1 MDYARDELRRQ
12 TAAID
17 ADHRPLMA
25 RWRSALDQIFDPANR
40 DRTDATQRAALL
52 GVPDRRQFLRI
63 GGMAVAGSAILVACG
78 SDGDDSASSS
88 STTAGEATT
97 TTAAMGG
104 DTTTTTAPDGAE
116 MDLTLLRTASSIEI
130 LAINAYQAAVDS
142 GLVTDQAVADAALL
156 FQSQHE
162 DHNAALQAQ
171 TETLGGEPY
180 TDPNPY
186 LQENVVGPALEAVT
200 DQLSVVRLALELE
213 NAAAQTYTLA
223 GGLLSTPELR
233 QTIMSIG
240 GVEARHAAVL
250 YGVVDGAGAPQV
262 PVPFMPTADA
272 APEDSFV

>member
-17 ADHRPLMA
+17 AAHRPLMA
-25 RWRSALDQIFDPANR
+25 KWRSALDQIFDPANR
-40 DRTDATQRAALL
+40 HRPDATQRAAVL

-63 GGMAVAGSAILVACG
+63 GGLAVAGSAILVACG
-78 SDGDDSASSS
+78 SDEDDSVSSTTTTGAETT
-88 STTAGEATT
+88 STTAGPETT
-97 TTAAMGG
+97 TTS
-104 DTTTTTAPDGAE
+104 APDGAE
-116 MDLTLLRTASSIEI
+116 LDLTLLRTASSIEI

-142 GLVTDQAVADAALL
+142 GLVTDQAVADAAVL
-156 FQSQHE
+156 FQTQHE

-180 TDPNPY
+180 TEPNPY

-200 DQLSVVRLALELE
+200 DQLSVVQLALDLE
-213 NAAAQTYTLA
+213 NAAAQTYALA

-250 YGVVDGAGAPQV
+250 YAVVDGAGVAQV
-262 PVPFMPTADA
+262 PVPFMPTEGA
-272 APEDSFV
+272 APEESFV

>member
-1 MDYARDELRRQ
+1 MDYSRDELRRQ

-17 ADHRPLMA
+17 ADHRPLVA

-40 DRTDATQRAALL
+40 DRTDATQRAAVL

-63 GGMAVAGSAILVACG
+63 GGLAVAGSAILVACG
-78 SDGDDSASSS
+78 SDSDDSAGSS
-88 STTAGEATT
+88 STTAGDTT
-97 TTAAMGG
+97 TTAGAM
-104 DTTTTTAPDGAE
+104 DTTTTTAPTDGAE
-116 MDLTLLRTASSIEI
+116 LDLTLLRTASSIEI

-180 TDPNPY
+180 TEPNPY

-250 YGVVDGAGAPQV
+250 YGVVDGAGTPQV

-272 APEDSFV
+272 APEESFV